1 MLSRQV
7 SALSGSAPG
16 LATEDHRVRA
26 GSATGGY
33 HGEVRRRLMDL
44 VRMMALLLLVGTA
57 AAQPTVPKDTLP
69 ERFWEAGW
77 PFGLGEPPAGWS
89 ESLGVDRIALGR
101 ALFFDPI
108 LSIDRS
114 VACASCHRPDAGF
127 ASHEA
132 LPLGAAG
139 KRALR
144 HPPSLYNR
152 ALGTLHSWD
161 GKARS
166 LREQVVLPISNPN
179 EMGLALEDGIGRLQ
193 ADIGYVRRF
202 TSAYGGGPNEERLA
216 DALALFVS
224 RLTLGDSPVDRFQ
237 AARDRG
243 ALTQEERKGLWIY
256 ESKGRCWSCHSGPN
270 FTDEAFHNSGIG
282 VVDNQPEDGR
292 MAVTGDVADRGGFR
306 TPTLRGLLQSA
317 PYMHD
322 GSLKTL
328 EEVVAFYR
336 RGGNDNPF
344 RDPRLT
350 PLDLTD
356 DDATSLIAFLKALSR
371 RAQD

>member
-1 MLSRQV
+1 M
-7 SALSGSAPG
+7 
-16 LATEDHRVRA
+16 
-26 GSATGGY
+26 
-33 HGEVRRRLMDL
+33 
-44 VRMMALLLLVGTA
+44 
-57 AAQPTVPKDTLP
+57 
-69 ERFWEAGW
+69 
-77 PFGLGEPPAGWS
+77 
-89 ESLGVDRIALGR
+89 
-101 ALFFDPI
+101 
-108 LSIDRS
+108 
-114 VACASCHRPDAGF
+114 
-127 ASHEA
+127 
-132 LPLGAAG
+132 
-139 KRALR
+139 
-144 HPPSLYNR
+144 
-152 ALGTLHSWD
+152 
-161 GKARS
+161 
-166 LREQVVLPISNPN
+166 
-179 EMGLALEDGIGRLQ
+179 
-193 ADIGYVRRF
+193 
-202 TSAYGGGPNEERLA
+202 
-216 DALALFVS
+216 
-224 RLTLGDSPVDRFQ
+224 DRFQ
-237 AARDRG
+237 AARDRA

-356 DDATSLIAFLKALSR
+356 EDATSLIAFLKALSR